1 MQSFSSPTKTCE
13 FVMTAQAPASNKSK
27 VAPNPRATTKRA
39 QKPKRDWRAYIIRLI
54 LFSAFW
60 YLFGILAKMG
70 VEAMEHHFTKVL
82 PADQLLNMKVTLPM
96 VMGVLAMTV
105 TQFIAKKT
113 GYDQ

>member
-1 MQSFSSPTKTCE
+1 MQTKPP
-13 FVMTAQAPASNKSK
+13 QRKASQ
-27 VAPNPRATTKRA
+27 
-39 QKPKRDWRAYIIRLI
+39 QKPRRNWSATLIRLI
-54 LFSAFW
+54 LFSVFW
-60 YLFGILAKMG
+60 YLFGILARMG

-82 PADQLLNMKVTLPM
+82 PADQLFDMKVTLPM

>member
-1 MQSFSSPTKTCE
+1 MNSSSADEKSPNGSGGPEKTRSL
-13 FVMTAQAPASNKSK
+13 VRRRSTSRSSK
-27 VAPNPRATTKRA
+27 PN
-39 QKPKRDWRAYIIRLI
+39 RDWSAYFIRLI
-54 LFSAFW
+54 LFSVFW
-60 YLFGILAKMG
+60 YLFGILARMG

-82 PADQLLNMKVTLPM
+82 PADQLLDMKVTLPM

>member
-1 MQSFSSPTKTCE
+1 MQSLSSSSQNNLNGISTKESAGPAKKSTR
-13 FVMTAQAPASNKSK
+13 TSRAP
-27 VAPNPRATTKRA
+27 VKRA
-39 QKPKRDWRAYIIRLI
+39 KRNWSAYIIRLI
-54 LFSAFW
+54 LFSVSW

-82 PADQLLNMKVTLPM
+82 PADQLLDMKVTLPM

>member
-1 MQSFSSPTKTCE
+1 MSSILKENKLALNGLAPEETKKKSTPT
-13 FVMTAQAPASNKSK
+13 
-27 VAPNPRATTKRA
+27 PRVPVKCIK
-39 QKPKRDWRAYIIRLI
+39 KPKRDWRACVIRLI
-54 LFSAFW
+54 LFSVFW

-82 PADQLLNMKVTLPM
+82 PADQLLDMKVTLPM
-96 VMGVLAMTV
+96 VMGVLAMSV

>member
-1 MQSFSSPTKTCE
+1 MKTILLGQGSAR
-13 FVMTAQAPASNKSK
+13 V
-27 VAPNPRATTKRA
+27 NPENRKRRHHKRNWSATL
-39 QKPKRDWRAYIIRLI
+39 IRLI
-54 LFSAFW
+54 LFSVFW

-82 PADQLLNMKVTLPM
+82 PADQLLDMKVTLPM